1 LRDVCRANKRSG
13 ESCRAPATEPD
24 GYCWAHSPA
33 HSAKRSRIT
42 SRAGRTKPSREL
54 AELRSELRQLA
65 EDVRSGELDP
75 KVGTVINQICNSR
88 LRLVELERAVREQ
101 DVLAAEI
108 EELRELVS

>member
-1 LRDVCRANKRSG
+1 MRGICRATKRNG
-13 ESCRAPATEPD
+13 GSCRAPATEPD

-42 SRAGRTKPSREL
+42 SRAGKSKPNREL
-54 AELRSELRQLA
+54 AELRNDLRQLA

-75 KVGTVINQICNSR
+75 KVGAVVNQIYNSR